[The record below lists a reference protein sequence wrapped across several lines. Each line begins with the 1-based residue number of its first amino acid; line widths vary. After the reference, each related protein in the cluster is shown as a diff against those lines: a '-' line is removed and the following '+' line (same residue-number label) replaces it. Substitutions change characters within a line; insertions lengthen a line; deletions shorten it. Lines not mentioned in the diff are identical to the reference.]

1 MQGVDAGQPRN
12 SLTLSNNFAG
22 LGYQDQKSGAQEKK
36 RRKKQKTI
44 AKDDPFSDYKTFDRI
59 INLFTQ
65 EQILTP

>member
-44 AKDDPFSDYKTFDRI
+44 AKDDPFS
-59 INLFTQ
+59 NL
-65 EQILTP
+65 